1 MRISLGFLRFF
12 DAATCLHLE
21 ENDLWLFVENDVS
34 KQAAGTTI
42 GQDAFVFNLKLYKVE
57 ESGAEVLLK
66 AFTAP
71 SDRVNAVVQ
80 QEIAQLCAQL

>member
-21 ENDLWLFVENDVS
+21 ENNLWLLVENDVS
-34 KQAAGTTI
+34 KQVATKTLGDDT
-42 GQDAFVFNLKLYKVE
+42 FVFNLKLYKIE
-57 ESGAEVLLK
+57 GDGTKVLLK
-66 AFTAP
+66 AFTAS
-71 SDRVNAVVQ
+71 SDKVNSVVQ